1 MLSAWKADQSKRKYR
16 TQPMQC
22 ENQKP
27 VLCWIF
33 WPLIEDD
40 LLPRWRQNRACLAN
54 EDGDIKKKMKTYFY
68 IWCLCQLLNVDQR
81 RCHTPC
87 HVIQG
92 LQLWSWN
99 RTNTK
104 VFSMIYHENNKQIHP
119 PQKMSHS
126 LALPEP
132 SLDRDASVFWRL
144 DFENHCWFVQ
154 FLTKEYWILVGLSKM
169 LLSCVPSKD

>member
-1 MLSAWKADQSKRKYR
+1 MCGQSYRAPLKAANKIFTKCQKCKKIEPLADLRHHCLLKNHSPSFWLMLSAWKADQSKRKYR

-54 EDGDIKKKMKTYFY
+54 EDGDIKKKTKTYFY

-92 LQLWSWN
+92 LQLQGK
-99 RTNTK
+99 TK
-104 VFSMIYHENNKQIHP
+104 TVLKNLHN
-119 PQKMSHS
+119 QKFTSS
-126 LALPEP
+126 KLLGIERRVLTTVAL
-132 SLDRDASVFWRL
+132 
-144 DFENHCWFVQ
+144 
-154 FLTKEYWILVGLSKM
+154 
-169 LLSCVPSKD
+169 